1 MPGSVATMGF
11 PVPKHPVFEIENDG
25 VDFAEGDVLAIF
37 TPSGRRGR
45 FRAGTSLLVAAR
57 KLGVDLDSIC
67 GGMAICGRCQVTV
80 CEGSYPKYGIESRA
94 SHLTGVEATEQSY
107 AEKRGLPAG
116 RRLGCAARLLGDVL
130 IDVPPESQVH
140 KQVIRKRAEARTIE
154 IDPVVKLYYVEVAKP
169 DMDDPAGDYQRLA
182 RAIEAQ
188 WGIALRNADLQ
199 VLKTLQ
205 KTLRKGKWKAT
216 AAVRQDHDLV
226 GLWPGYHDR
235 VYGIAVDVGSTTV
248 ACHLCDLESG
258 EVLASAGAMNPQIR
272 FGEDLMSRVSY
283 VIMNEDGVEEMSS
296 TVRQTIA
303 RLAAETAA
311 EAGIASSDII
321 EATFVGNPI
330 MHHLLLGIDPS
341 ELGFAPFALD
351 TDAAL
356 TVSASADLDLDLH
369 PGARGYVLPCIA
381 GHVGADSAAVILSET
396 PHEADDLT
404 LIVDIGTNAEIVLG
418 NRYRLL
424 AASSP
429 TGPAFEG
436 AQISCG
442 QRAAAGAIERV
453 RIDRKTLE
461 PRFKV
466 VDCELW
472 SDDEDFAE
480 ATRDTGVTGICGS
493 GIIEALAEMY
503 LAGILKSDGI
513 IDGGAAARSPRIQ
526 SHGPTFSY
534 LIREGEPE
542 IIIIQN
548 DIRAI
553 QLAKAALYT
562 GARLL
567 MNRLGT
573 RVVDRI
579 VLAGAFGSHIDPKY
593 AMVLGLIP
601 DCDLERVSSAGNAA
615 GTGAR
620 IALVNRGARKEIEEV
635 VRRVEKIETATEA
648 SFQDLF
654 VAAMPIPHKS
664 DPFPNLAKAVR
675 LPESPMRSMTIQPMP
690 TANVRKVWGRQKQRK
705 QDP

>member
-1 MPGSVATMGF
+1 MAKKGL
-11 PVPKHPVFEIENDG
+11 PVPKRPVSDSEWGG
-25 VDFAEGDVLAIF
+25 VDYAEGDALAIF

-57 KLGVDLDSIC
+57 RLGVDLDSVC
-67 GGMAICGRCQVTV
+67 GGRGICGRCQVTV
-80 CEGSYPKYGIESRA
+80 CEGSYPKHGIESRA
-94 SHLTGVEATEQSY
+94 SHVTGIEEAEEVY
-107 AEKRGLPAG
+107 AGKRGLPAG

-130 IDVPPESQVH
+130 IDVPPESHVH
-140 KQVIRKRAEARTIE
+140 KQVVRKRAEARTIE

-182 RAIEAQ
+182 RAIEEQ
-188 WGIALRNADLQ
+188 WGTALRNADLHI
-199 VLKTLQ
+199 LKTLQ
-205 KTLRKGKWKAT
+205 KTLRKGEWKAT
-216 AAVRQDHDLV
+216 AAVRQEHDLV

-283 VIMNEDGVEEMSS
+283 VIMNEDGVEEMSAA
-296 TVRQTIA
+296 VRQTIA

-311 EAGIASSDII
+311 EVGIASSDII

-356 TVSASADLDLDLH
+356 TVRASADLDLDLH
-369 PGARGYVLPCIA
+369 PGGRGYVLPCIA
-381 GHVGADSAAVILSET
+381 GHVGADAAAVILSEA

-453 RIDRKTLE
+453 RIDRETLE

-472 SDDEDFAE
+472 SDEEGFAE

-503 LAGILKSDGI
+503 LAEILKSDGI

-526 SHGPTFSY
+526 PNGPTFSY
-534 LIREGEPE
+534 LIHEGEPE

-553 QLAKAALYT
+553 QLAKAGALHGRPT
-562 GARLL
+562 VDGPLGHQGRGPHRARR
-567 MNRLGT
+567 RL
-573 RVVDRI
+573 RQPHRPQI
-579 VLAGAFGSHIDPKY
+579 RHDPGPHP
-593 AMVLGLIP
+593 GL
-601 DCDLERVSSAGNAA
+601 
-615 GTGAR
+615 
-620 IALVNRGARKEIEEV
+620 
-635 VRRVEKIETATEA
+635 
-648 SFQDLF
+648 
-654 VAAMPIPHKS
+654 
-664 DPFPNLAKAVR
+664 
-675 LPESPMRSMTIQPMP
+675 
-690 TANVRKVWGRQKQRK
+690 
-705 QDP
+705 

>member
-1 MPGSVATMGF
+1 M
-11 PVPKHPVFEIENDG
+11 DY
-25 VDFAEGDVLAIF
+25 AEGDILAIF

-57 KLGVDLDSIC
+57 RLGVDLDSVC
-67 GGMAICGRCQVTV
+67 GGRSICGRCQVTV
-80 CEGSYPKYGIESRA
+80 CEGSYPKHGIESRA
-94 SHLTGVEATEQSY
+94 SHVTGIEEAEEDY

-116 RRLGCAARLLGDVL
+116 RRLGCAARLLDDVL
-130 IDVPPESQVH
+130 VDVPPESHVH
-140 KQVIRKRAEARTIE
+140 KQVVRKHAEARTIE

-182 RAIEAQ
+182 RAIEEQ

-199 VLKTLQ
+199 ILKTLQ
-205 KTLRKGKWKAT
+205 KTLRKGEWTAT
-216 AAVRQDHDLV
+216 AAVRQECDLV

-258 EVLASAGAMNPQIR
+258 EVLASAGSMNPQIR

-283 VIMNEDGVEEMSS
+283 VMMNEDGVEEMSS
-296 TVRQTIA
+296 AVRRTIA

-341 ELGFAPFALD
+341 ELGSAPFALD

-356 TVSASADLDLDLH
+356 TLTASADLDLDLH
-369 PGARGYVLPCIA
+369 PGGRCYVLPCIA
-381 GHVGADSAAVILSET
+381 GHVGADAAAVILSEA

-453 RIDRKTLE
+453 RIERQTLE

-472 SDDEDFAE
+472 SDEEGFAE
-480 ATRDTGVTGICGS
+480 TTRDTGVTGICGS

-526 SHGPTFSY
+526 SNGRTFSY
-534 LIREGEPE
+534 LIHEGEPE

-567 MNRLGT
+567 LDRLGIGA
-573 RVVDRI
+573 VDRI

-593 AMVLGLIP
+593 AMILGLIP

-615 GTGAR
+615 GVGAR

-648 SFQDLF
+648 SFQALF
-654 VAAMPIPHKS
+654 IEAMAIPHKS
-664 DPFPNLAKAVR
+664 DPFPSLAKAVR
-675 LPESPMRSMTIQPMP
+675 LPKTSTRSTTIQPMP
-690 TANVRKVWGRQKQRK
+690 AANVRKVWERQKQRK
-705 QDP
+705 EDR

>member
-11 PVPKHPVFEIENDG
+11 PVPKHPVVEIENG
-25 VDFAEGDVLAIF
+25 AVDYAEGDVLAIF

-94 SHLTGVEATEQSY
+94 SHLTEVEATEQSY
-107 AEKRGLPAG
+107 AEKRSLPAG

-130 IDVPPESQVH
+130 VDVPPESQVH
-140 KQVIRKRAEARTIE
+140 KQVVRKRAEARTIE
-154 IDPVVKLYYVEVAKP
+154 IDPVVKLYYVEVDKP
-169 DMDDPAGDYQRLA
+169 DMDDPTGDYQRLA

-341 ELGFAPFALD
+341 EMGFAPFALD

-356 TVSASADLDLDLH
+356 TVNASADLDLDLH

-404 LIVDIGTNAEIVLG
+404 LIVDIGTNAEIILG

-442 QRAAAGAIERV
+442 QRAAPGAIERV
-453 RIDRKTLE
+453 RIDRETLE

-466 VDCELW
+466 VDCEVW

-493 GIIEALAEMY
+493 GIIEALAEMF

-513 IDGGAAARSPRIQ
+513 IDGGAAARSPRIR

-567 MNRLGT
+567 MDRLGT

-593 AMVLGLIP
+593 AMILGLIP

-620 IALVNRGARKEIEEV
+620 IALLNRGARKEIEEV

-664 DPFPNLAKAVR
+664 DPFPNLAKVVR

-705 QDP
+705 ED

>member
-1 MPGSVATMGF
+1 MPGSVATIGF
-11 PVPKHPVFEIENDG
+11 PVPKHPVFEIENGG
-25 VDFAEGDVLAIF
+25 VDYAEGDVLAIF

-67 GGMAICGRCQVTV
+67 GGMAICGRCQITV

-140 KQVIRKRAEARTIE
+140 KQVVRKRAEARTIE
-154 IDPVVKLYYVEVAKP
+154 VDPVVKLYYVEVDKP
-169 DMDDPAGDYQRLA
+169 DMDEPAGDYQRLA

-188 WGIALRNADLQ
+188 WGISLRNADLE

-453 RIDRKTLE
+453 RIDRETLE

-466 VDCELW
+466 VDCEVW

-503 LAGILKSDGI
+503 LAEILKSDGI
-513 IDGGAAARSPRIQ
+513 IDGGAAARSPRIR

-567 MNRLGT
+567 MDRLGT

-579 VLAGAFGSHIDPKY
+579 VLAGAFGSHIDPKF

-620 IALVNRGARKEIEEV
+620 IALVNRRARKEIEEV

-664 DPFPNLAKAVR
+664 DPFPNLAKVVR